1 MKSLGST
8 KTKIIK
14 EENGENMPR
23 LNITEEVVVNC
34 NIANN
39 NYQQNSRVLH
49 TFVPSKAF
57 G

>member
-39 NYQQNSRVLH
+39 NYQQHSRVLH
-49 TFVPSKAF
+49 RFVPSKAF

>member
-8 KTKIIK
+8 KTKTIK

>member
-1 MKSLGST
+1 MKLLGST

-14 EENGENMPR
+14 DENGENMSH

-49 TFVPSKAF
+49 TFIPSKAL